1 MNEKIKLTNDELS
14 LMSLFEGLTDVFPI
28 ACKIYEDNVFFVINK
43 KDFHKLLSSGFRML
57 LHRGRGNRNRIRPN
71 HIISTLVS
79 ELGKTVGKNINI
91 TFYDGDLESFVRN
104 FFRLSKDDVVVI
116 KETGDGSKFV
126 TIMVDPGKRGKVI
139 GRGGSKAK
147 VGREFARA
155 FFDVKGIVIK

>member
-1 MNEKIKLTNDELS
+1 MNEKMKLTNDELS

-28 ACKIYEDNVFFVINK
+28 ACKIYEDNVFFIVNK
-43 KDFHKLLSSGFRML
+43 KDFHKLLASGFRML
-57 LHRGRGNRNRIRPN
+57 LHKPGGRRNKLRPN

-91 TFYDGDLESFVRN
+91 TFYDGNLESFVRN
-104 FFRLSKDDVVVI
+104 FFRLSREDTVI
-116 KETGDGSKFV
+116 IRESGDGSKIV
-126 TIMVDPGKRGKVI
+126 TIIVDPGKRGKVI

-155 FFDVKGIVIK
+155 FFNVKTIIIK